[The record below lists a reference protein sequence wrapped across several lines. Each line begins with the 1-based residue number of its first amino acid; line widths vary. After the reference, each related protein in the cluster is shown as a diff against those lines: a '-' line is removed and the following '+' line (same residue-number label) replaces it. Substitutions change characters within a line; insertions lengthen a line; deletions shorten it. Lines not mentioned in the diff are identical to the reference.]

1 MTILHLWFHFRVFA
15 RSRHNRDVNDNY
27 CGHITLVIFYG
38 KNITNAFSYSHIK
51 FITHLD
57 KD

>member
-38 KNITNAFSYSHIK
+38 KNIKNALKIIK
-51 FITHLD
+51 FITLLD